1 MTASATFFELA
12 HDPEKLALWQRLD
25 EGAALFQSDRA
36 RSKTRNARAAQP
48 DPSALESEDGDNH
61 QAADQHGDT
70 AHREGKKQIFG
81 HVSARDLDNGGASF
95 NPVLARS

>member
-36 RSKTRNARAAQP
+36 RSKPGMRGLLNLTPAR
-48 DPSALESEDGDNH
+48 
-61 QAADQHGDT
+61 
-70 AHREGKKQIFG
+70 
-81 HVSARDLDNGGASF
+81 
-95 NPVLARS
+95 